1 MPQPRGNN
9 FSEDP
14 VLRGP
19 AVSSARILVFR
30 IGQLGDTIVALPAMW
45 AVKHNFPAAYLA
57 LLYDQ
62 HPRKR
67 YVFASDLLR
76 GAGLFDEFL
85 TYPVA
90 AGDAFKP
97 WRMTSL
103 LLTLRRKRFD
113 TLVYLAPSIRS
124 PEQVARDRRFF
135 SLAGIRT
142 FLGMDGFVTLPS
154 RINGQ
159 PMAESLAESDL
170 LLDRLGASG
179 LVFSPPDRA
188 RMDLGL
194 GIAEDLEVNSWL
206 QGLEPFGARSWVAV
220 APGSKMPAKRWPLEC
235 FSEVVQRL
243 IEKFDVWPVV
253 LGGVEDRPQGD
264 TLLAQWRRG
273 YNAAGRLSL
282 RAAAAA
288 LKHCAFYLG
297 NDTGTMH
304 LAAAVG
310 TKCVAI
316 FSARDRPGRWNPSG
330 DGHRVLRSQI
340 DCEGCGL
347 VECLERHNECLARIS
362 VHAVAAACE
371 AFLGSEPGVSS
382 LKIGETS

>member
-1 MPQPRGNN
+1 MRDQPPGRNL
-9 FSEDP
+9 SEDP
-14 VLRGP
+14 VVRSP
-19 AVSSARILVFR
+19 VVSPTRILVFR

-57 LLYDQ
+57 LLYDR

-90 AGDAFKP
+90 AGDAFKA

-113 TLVYLAPSIRS
+113 TLVYLAPSTRS

-142 FLGMDGFVTLPS
+142 SFGMDGFAVRPS
-154 RINGQ
+154 RANGQ
-159 PMAESLAESDL
+159 PLAESLAESDL
-170 LLDRLGASG
+170 LLDRVGASG
-179 LVFSPPDRA
+179 LVFSRADRA
-188 RMDLGL
+188 RMDLAL
-194 GIAEDLEVNSWL
+194 GKTEDLEVDSWL
-206 QGLEPFGARSWVAV
+206 QGLEPFDARPWVAV
-220 APGSKMPAKRWPLEC
+220 APGSKMPAKRWPLERYA
-235 FSEVVQRL
+235 EAVQRL
-243 IEKFDVWPVV
+243 IEKFDVWPIV
-253 LGGVEDRPQGD
+253 LGGAEDRPQGD
-264 TLLAQWRRG
+264 TLRAKWRRG

-282 RAAAAA
+282 RASAAA
-288 LKHCAFYLG
+288 LKRCAFYLG

-340 DCEGCGL
+340 DCEGCDL

-362 VHAVAAACE
+362 VPTVTAACE
-371 AFLGSEPGVSS
+371 ALLAPEHLAQLYGR
-382 LKIGETS
+382 

>member
-1 MPQPRGNN
+1 
-9 FSEDP
+9 
-14 VLRGP
+14 V
-19 AVSSARILVFR
+19 VSPSRILVFR

-45 AVKHNFPAAYLA
+45 AVKHSFPAAYLA
-57 LLYDQ
+57 LLYDR

-67 YVFASDLLR
+67 YVFPPDLLR

-90 AGDAFKP
+90 AGDALKP
-97 WRMTSL
+97 WRMASL
-103 LLTLRRKRFD
+103 LVTLRRKRFD
-113 TLVYLAPSIRS
+113 TLVYLAPSTRS

-142 FLGMDGFVTLPS
+142 FLGMDGFAALPS
-154 RINGQ
+154 RANGQ
-159 PMAESLAESDL
+159 PLAETPAESDL
-170 LLDRLGASG
+170 LLDRLGVSG
-179 LVFSPPDRA
+179 LVFSRAERA
-188 RMDLGL
+188 RMDLAL
-194 GIAEDLEVNSWL
+194 GKTEDLEVDSWL
-206 QGLEPFGARSWVAV
+206 QGLEPFGARTWVAV
-220 APGSKMPAKRWPLEC
+220 APGSKMPATRWPLERYA
-235 FSEVVQRL
+235 EVVQRL

-253 LGGVEDRPQGD
+253 LGGAEDRPKGD
-264 TLLAQWRRG
+264 ALLAQWHRG

-282 RAAAAA
+282 RASAAA
-288 LKHCAFYLG
+288 LKRCAFYLG

-316 FSARDRPGRWNPSG
+316 FSARNHPGRWHPLG

-347 VECLERHNECLARIS
+347 LECLERHNECLARIS
-362 VHAVAAACE
+362 VPAAAAACE
-371 AFLGSEPGVSS
+371 AFLGSGSVKLEVRS
-382 LKIGETS
+382 